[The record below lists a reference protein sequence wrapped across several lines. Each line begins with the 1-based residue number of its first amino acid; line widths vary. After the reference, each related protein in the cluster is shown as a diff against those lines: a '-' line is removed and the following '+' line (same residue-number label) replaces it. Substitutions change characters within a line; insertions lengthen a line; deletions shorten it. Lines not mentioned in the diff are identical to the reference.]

1 MSRIRYLTV
10 TSAFAGSLV
19 LRAGVAGVTALALLP
34 LGVASAQEMK
44 KATIVLS
51 TTDQDVSYEPY
62 GPLAAQL
69 GYFEEE
75 GLDVTIETAGT
86 SGQVMQLLLS
96 GQAQFAML
104 GPDSV
109 LLTAA
114 KGGDL
119 PVKMIYVLIRK
130 SIYTAAVLDASP
142 IQDFGDLAGKVVGMP
157 ALSTTLE
164 AFTKIRMDDDKAEAP
179 AKSVVETGYGVTS
192 MEALKSGTID
202 AFIAWPGLFAAYQ
215 NAGYDLRL
223 LPYGDWQNDYYGI
236 GLVARDDYIAANPD
250 IVQTIARG
258 VAKSAVFI
266 KTDPEKVVETFW
278 EAYPTRAPLPGEDVA
293 AAMTKEMRILG
304 ATISQMRI
312 DEFPIDFMWGSQDA
326 ATWQRHYDLLKK
338 TGQITTD
345 FDPTKFFTNEF
356 NAKANEFDRAP
367 IMEAASQ

>member
-1 MSRIRYLTV
+1 MSRIPTLTA
-10 TSAFAGSLV
+10 TGETAGRAWLLAGFAG
-19 LRAGVAGVTALALLP
+19 AALLAVIP
-34 LGVASAQEMK
+34 LGASAQEMK

-62 GPLAAQL
+62 GPLAEQL

-109 LLTAA
+109 LLTAE

-130 SIYTAAVLDASP
+130 SIYTAAVLDGSP
-142 IQDFGDLAGKVVGMP
+142 IKDFGDLAGKVVGMP

-179 AKSVVETGYGVTS
+179 ARSVVETGYGVTS

-236 GLVARDDYIAANPD
+236 GLVARDDYIAANPG
-250 IVQTIARG
+250 IVETIARG

-266 KTDPEKVVETFW
+266 KTNPEKVVETFW
-278 EAYPTRAPLPGEDVA
+278 KTYPTRAPLPGEDVA
-293 AAMTKEMRILG
+293 AAMKKEMRILG
-304 ATISQMRI
+304 ATIGQMRI
-312 DEFPIDFMWGSQDA
+312 DEFPTDFMWGSQDA

-338 TGQITTD
+338 TGQIKTD

-356 NAKANEFDRAP
+356 NEKANAFDRAP
-367 IMEAASQ
+367 IVQAASQ